1 MIIAYQ
7 VIIEVHFFVCLDQH
21 EQRLKALREK
31 AKELEED
38 DWKFKPISELLGH
51 R

>member
-1 MIIAYQ
+1 VNYKT
-7 VIIEVHFFVCLDQH
+7 FSFSDQH
-21 EQRLKALREK
+21 EQRLKLLREK
-31 AKELEED
+31 TKELEED